1 MRSKPTSKVEME
13 ILQKAAGEL
22 LELERRQQAA
32 RDSES
37 AVHALCMRWGDA
49 VGLWGVSPTDLRRAC
64 EASGLLTGE
73 KQS

>member
-13 ILQKAAGEL
+13 ILQKAAG
-22 LELERRQQAA
+22 LERRQQAT